1 MTEVPE
7 KVIFRSVTVYNKN
20 LSSQCNL
27 PAQIESVQDK
37 NRFETL
43 SGIEII
49 TLIQASDKGSS

>member
-1 MTEVPE
+1 VKEVPE
-7 KVIFRSVTVYNKN
+7 KVIFQSVTVYNKN

>member
-1 MTEVPE
+1 VTEVPE
-7 KVIFRSVTVYNKN
+7 KVIFRSVTVYSKN